1 MKFDDVFEYLGAFGT
16 YQKRM
21 YFLLCCPGVFTA
33 MQMLVAVFTLN
44 IPNHRCAVPGVSNDT
59 YAVQGPNHELLLNAT
74 IPWKTEKGVSVRDS
88 CLIYKDDASGG
99 QNRTTQECS
108 AWVYDNS
115 VFKNTVITEL
125 NMVCTDKG
133 LRSVANSILMAG
145 LLCGSLVLGIISDII
160 GRKPTLMASVL
171 LHIGTGVGTAFA
183 PNYVAFVILRFLN
196 GASNIGLFVSSF
208 VIVMELVGPSKR
220 TLAGMVIELFWCIGL
235 FLVGGLAYFI
245 RDWHHLQLAIS
256 VPAVLLLGL
265 YWLVPESPRW
275 LLSRGREQEA
285 EAILR
290 KAADVNGVTLPQKL
304 FDKDT
309 LDDGPKAK
317 VTEMF
322 TSPVLLVRTLII
334 FFNWLV
340 VSMVFYGL
348 GLNVGNLGGDIYLN
362 FTIANI
368 VETVSYFMCL
378 YLLDRLGRKFLHCGS
393 MLVGGIACIATIFP
407 VLYGGQELEWVTIT
421 LSMIGK
427 FGASAAFAIIYIF
440 AAELFPTVVR
450 NSGMGGSSFSAR
462 IGGILS
468 PYIADLGTIVGGD
481 FGNALPLL
489 VFGAVTVAAGILA
502 LWLPET
508 LNRKLPETIE
518 DAKVF
523 GKSGKSSYELDHTVE
538 QSPTEMKYDN
548 PAFEK
553 N

>member
-1 MKFDDVFEYLGAFGT
+1 MKFNDIFEYLGDFGT
-16 YQKRM
+16 YQKRI
-21 YFLLCCPGVFTA
+21 YFLLCWPAVFTA
-33 MQMLVAVFTLN
+33 MQMMVAVFTLN
-44 IPNHRCAVPGVSNDT
+44 IPNHRCALPGVSNDT
-59 YAVQGPNHELLLNAT
+59 YAVQGPDHELLLNAT

-88 CLIYKDDASGG
+88 CLIYKDDVSGG

-125 NMVCTDKG
+125 NMVCADKG
-133 LRSVANSILMAG
+133 LRSLANSILMAG

-160 GRKPTLMASVL
+160 GRKPALMVSIL

-183 PNYVAFVILRFLN
+183 PNFVAFVILRFFN
-196 GASNIGLFVSSF
+196 GASNIGLFIPSF
-208 VIVMELVGPSKR
+208 VIVMELVGPAKR
-220 TLAGMVIELFWCIGL
+220 TLGGMIIQSFWAVGL
-235 FLVGGLAYFI
+235 FIVGALAYFI

-256 VPAVLLLGL
+256 VPAVVLLGL

-285 EAILR
+285 ETILR
-290 KAADVNGVTLPQKL
+290 KAAEVNGVTLPQKL

-309 LDDGPKAK
+309 LDDGPQAK
-317 VTEMF
+317 ITEMF

-348 GLNVGNLGGDIYLN
+348 GLNVGNLGGDIHLN

-368 VETVSYFMCL
+368 VETASYVMCL
-378 YLLDRLGRKFLHCGS
+378 FLLARLGRKFLHCGS

-407 VLYGGQELEWVTIT
+407 VLYGGKELEWVTIT

-468 PYIADLGTIVGGD
+468 PYIADLGTIVDGD

-489 VFGAVTVAAGILA
+489 VFGAMTVAAGILA

-508 LNRKLPETIE
+508 LNRKLPETID

-523 GKSGKSSYELDHTVE
+523 GKSSNKSYELDHSVKKSTTKKGV
-538 QSPTEMKYDN
+538 
-548 PAFEK
+548 
-553 N
+553 

>member
-1 MKFDDVFEYLGAFGT
+1 MKFDGIFEYLGDFGT
-16 YQKRM
+16 YQKRI
-21 YFLLCCPGVFTA
+21 YFLLCIPAVFTA
-33 MQMLVAVFTLN
+33 LQMMVAVFTLN
-44 IPNHRCAVPGVSNDT
+44 IPNHRCALPGVSNDT
-59 YAVQGPNHELLLNAT
+59 YAVQGPDHELLLNAT

-125 NMVCTDKG
+125 NMVCNDKG
-133 LRSVANSILMAG
+133 LRSLANSILMAG
-145 LLCGSLVLGIISDII
+145 LLCGSLVLGVISDII
-160 GRKPTLMASVL
+160 GRKPTLMVAIL

-183 PNYVAFVILRFLN
+183 PNYVAFVILRFFN
-196 GASNIGLFVSSF
+196 GASNIGLFIPSF
-208 VIVMELVGPSKR
+208 VIVMELVGPAKR
-220 TLAGMVIELFWCIGL
+220 TLGGMVIQTFWAVGL
-235 FLVGGLAYFI
+235 FIVGGLAYFI

-256 VPAVLLLGL
+256 VPAVILLGL

-317 VTEMF
+317 ITEMF

-334 FFNWLV
+334 FFNWFV

-348 GLNVGNLGGDIYLN
+348 GLNVGNLGGDIHLN
-362 FTIANI
+362 FAIANI
-368 VETVSYFMCL
+368 VEAASYVMCL
-378 YLLDRLGRKFLHCGS
+378 FLLARLGRKFLHCGS

-523 GKSGKSSYELDHTVE
+523 GKSSNKSYELDHSVE
-538 QSPTEMKYDN
+538 KSPTEKEYDN
-548 PAFEK
+548 PAFDK
-553 N
+553 C